1 MTHINEVRK
10 LRKSFVTMIL
20 KYFKNNGLGI
30 IKFTEPFTTL
40 IEEECMGGDYCLQ
53 TYNTQSMDLNGSIT
67 GTLMD
72 VGDEATWDLMS
83 LSCAE
88 VAHILDELEAN
99 KYTIVED
106 MNGL

>member
-10 LRKSFVTMIL
+10 SFVNKIL
-20 KYFKNNGLGI
+20 KYFKTNGLGI

-40 IEEECMGGDYCLQ
+40 IEEEGMLGDYVLQ

-72 VGDEATWDLMS
+72 IGDEATWDLTS
-83 LSCAE
+83 LSCSE
-88 VAHILDELEAN
+88 VAYILDELEGN

-106 MNGL
+106 MNGI

>member
-10 LRKSFVTMIL
+10 LRKSFVTKIL
-20 KYFKNNGLGI
+20 KYFKTNGLGI
-30 IKFTEPFTTL
+30 VNFTEPFSTL

-53 TYNTQSMDLNGSIT
+53 TYIAQSMDLNGLIT
-67 GTLMD
+67 GRQD
-72 VGDEATWDLMS
+72 IGDEATWDLMS

-88 VAHILDELEAN
+88 VAHILDELEGG